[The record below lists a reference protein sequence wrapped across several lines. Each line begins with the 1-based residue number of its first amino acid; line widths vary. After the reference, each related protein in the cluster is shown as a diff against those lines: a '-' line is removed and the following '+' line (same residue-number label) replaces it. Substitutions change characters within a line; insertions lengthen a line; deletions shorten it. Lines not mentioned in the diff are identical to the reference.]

1 MLNRNA
7 LVFLTG
13 AAIFALDASATYAQD
28 STRMRP
34 RSSQRISIRKEAAGE
49 IAPVRID
56 TVYSYRTDTL
66 RLPGKTDTVV
76 TTKTNTVVRVD
87 TVSIPQILQ
96 QIGGFYFGLGG
107 GSSLPAANFNDS
119 DKPGWR
125 VEGMLGVDPLG
136 SPFGVRVTGAYSSYQ
151 PHSYLSPFL
160 ENAKIGTVT
169 LDGKLRMLSISPL
182 SQRVHVYG
190 IAGGSY
196 NRFKNIVEN
205 DHGTLS
211 VGSTVF
217 PSGTVTPAGTTVDN
231 NWHSGWG
238 YHVGGGGEM
247 GWGRTNLFVEARYQR
262 LRGENTWISQVPLV
276 VGLSWF

>member
-1 MLNRNA
+1 MLTRNA
-7 LVFLTG
+7 LVSLAG
-13 AAIFALDASATYAQD
+13 AAIFALDASASHAQD
-28 STRMRP
+28 TTRISP
-34 RSSQRISIRKEAAGE
+34 RSATRIPIRKEAAGE
-49 IAPVRID
+49 VVRID
-56 TVYSYRTDTL
+56 TVFSYKTDTL

-76 TTKTNTVVRVD
+76 TTKTETIVRVD
-87 TVSIPQILQ
+87 TVNIPVPQFLQ

-125 VEGMLGVDPLG
+125 VEGLIGVDPIG
-136 SPFGVRVTGAYSSYQ
+136 SPLGVRLTGSYAGYQ

-160 ENAKIGTVT
+160 ESAKIGTVT
-169 LDGKLRMLSISPL
+169 LDAKLRMLTISPL

-196 NRFKNIVEN
+196 NRFKNILEN

-217 PSGTVTPAGTTVDN
+217 PSGVVTAGTTIDSD
-231 NWHSGWG
+231 WHSG
-238 YHVGGGGEM
+238 
-247 GWGRTNLFVEARYQR
+247 
-262 LRGENTWISQVPLV
+262 
-276 VGLSWF
+276 